1 MGKTMLGKKN
11 ESNPAAGSGGQTLNT
26 IIGRGTVFEGDM
38 KVENSV
44 RIDGTFKGDLV
55 CSGALTISQTGEAY
69 AQLEGKDIYING
81 VVRGT
86 VRAEKV
92 RLDSQA
98 KFVGDVHAATLVIT
112 EGAVFHG
119 KSAMESESIPG
130 TEPAK
135 NSGAASNEK
144 AKEGNGVAKS
154 DKAETKTT

>member
-1 MGKTMLGKKN
+1 MLGKKT
-11 ESNPAAGSGGQTLNT
+11 ESNPVVAASGQTLNT

-98 KFVGDVHAATLVIT
+98 KFIGDVHAATLVIT

-119 KSAMESESIPG
+119 KSAMEIGDVPS
-130 TEPAK
+130 TEQAK
-135 NSGAASNEK
+135 SSGAASAGK
-144 AKEGNGVAKS
+144 ANEGNGVAQS
-154 DKAETKTT
+154 EKAESQKA